1 MLAANIVLLF
11 FVVFITCLYC
21 LNMKMPY
28 PQLIINAY
36 AEPAVR
42 FFTYI
47 FLYVLC
53 AYNNVIG
60 LMATIPVVLLHLDYI
75 NLTKK
80 KSH

>member
-11 FVVFITCLYC
+11 FVVFITCLFS
-21 LNMKMPY
+21 LNIKMPY
-28 PQLIINAY
+28 PQAVVNAY

-42 FFTYI
+42 FSAYI

-60 LMATIPVVLLHLDYI
+60 LVASIPVVLLHLDYI
-75 NLTKK
+75 NLTNK
-80 KSH
+80 

>member
-1 MLAANIVLLF
+1 MLAANMVFLF
-11 FVVFITCLYC
+11 FVVFLTCLYS

-28 PQLIINAY
+28 PRAVVNAY

-47 FLYVLC
+47 VLYVLC

-60 LMATIPVVLLHLDYI
+60 LAASVPVVLLHLDYI
-75 NLTKK
+75 NLTNK
-80 KSH
+80 